1 MDTQF
6 CHASVVMDVL
16 VSNRV
21 PIGSSVDCLCV
32 NELKTT
38 AAFINRLQKKKK
50 NRKSVTFSA
59 PIGVTNVTLRPT
71 HSRCYDHCRS
81 IPQLVTPKTSISMRL
96 VNPPLSSSI
105 WVCCTMLVIAH
116 HTNGKQVS
124 DGDGEHGEHTH

>member
-38 AAFINRLQKKKK
+38 AAFINRFQKKK
-50 NRKSVTFSA
+50 RQE
-59 PIGVTNVTLRPT
+59 IGNIFGPHWSYKRYVET
-71 HSRCYDHCRS
+71 DAF
-81 IPQLVTPKTSISMRL
+81 Q
-96 VNPPLSSSI
+96 
-105 WVCCTMLVIAH
+105 ML
-116 HTNGKQVS
+116 
-124 DGDGEHGEHTH
+124 